1 MNDSRGNKMTSS
13 IDINSLTSLEDIQ
26 AAYDALS
33 TEELTVVSDLDAMV
47 ANGSNLDQKLV
58 TISSLAPQFAKVSDA
73 K

>member
-1 MNDSRGNKMTSS
+1 MTSS

>member
-1 MNDSRGNKMTSS
+1 MTSS

-73 K
+73 KWNFWTF